1 MKMFSNKKN
10 QLQLRSTIFDTRG
23 KDEIFRRRGV
33 YCESGKVTGNNGSC
47 PPSLGNYRNL
57 PGYHIQGM
65 EIEAFYDSANL
76 FGRLAYSTMKGKRDQ
91 SPRDP
96 WFGQKTWIAEIQPD
110 ALHAT
115 LGMKIPQINMVAG
128 WTGDFIGA
136 QRRSP
141 MDADPAATY
150 WSLPKVKAMPFMDYS
165 LIGNLL
171 LSIIPRYVLLSPIYL
186 TVIIT
191 LI

>member
-1 MKMFSNKKN
+1 MVW
-10 QLQLRSTIFDTRG
+10 T
-23 KDEIFRRRGV
+23 
-33 YCESGKVTGNNGSC
+33 
-47 PPSLGNYRNL
+47 
-57 PGYHIQGM
+57 
-65 EIEAFYDSANL
+65 
-76 FGRLAYSTMKGKRDQ
+76 
-91 SPRDP
+91 
-96 WFGQKTWIAEIQPD
+96 KTWIAEIQPD

-150 WSLPKVKAMPFMDYS
+150 WSLPKSKGYAIHGLFANWKPA
-165 LIGNLL
+165 
-171 LSIIPRYVLLSPIYL
+171 LSIILRYVLLSPIYL